1 MREDFEQA
9 EYFVL
14 TEAVAEFDRRLL
26 TIKGWGVSVSLV
38 AVGLGFQYRAFGFF
52 LIAAASSL
60 AFWATGAVT
69 KRQERDVR
77 KRRLLSSQ
85 NHWSRAY
92 AYPFL
97 RFGVALPRLI
107 TFAVS
112 IVLFSIYTF
121 LNRMPEGGGGH

>member
-60 AFWATGAVT
+60 AFWATGGRHEKTGKGRPKEEVVEFPKPLESSVCISFSALWCGLASLNHFRCFDRV
-69 KRQERDVR
+69 VL
-77 KRRLLSSQ
+77 RLYFSQ
-85 NHWSRAY
+85 
-92 AYPFL
+92 
-97 RFGVALPRLI
+97 
-107 TFAVS
+107 
-112 IVLFSIYTF
+112 
-121 LNRMPEGGGGH
+121 